1 MGTGEPE
8 LNTCIC
14 GDRRRPGTHSTSWC
28 VYELPITVGSPA
40 TGVSA
45 EEEDLKARL
54 DKAEGRILEL
64 EAEIEH
70 LREIIRGLGGHVPE
84 R

>member
-1 MGTGEPE
+1 M
-8 LNTCIC
+8 
-14 GDRRRPGTHSTSWC
+14 
-28 VYELPITVGSPA
+28 
-40 TGVSA
+40 SA
-45 EEEDLKARL
+45 EEDLKASL

-70 LREIIRGLGGHVPE
+70 LRAIIRGLGGHVPE